1 MSGVVSG
8 IKGVITDFPLFM
20 RYDEKERFF
29 LVLGLLI
36 AGQISFARAA
46 EMTELSRDIL
56 SFLVDSLGIEYDFL
70 SEGDIQEER
79 DSVERLVQ
87 ELKK

>member
-1 MSGVVSG
+1 MT
-8 IKGVITDFPLFM
+8 K
-20 RYDEKERFF
+20 KKRFF
-29 LVLGLLI
+29 LWHWGLRI

-46 EMTELSRDIL
+46 ELTGLSRDIL
-56 SFLVDSLGIEYDFL
+56 SFLVDTLGIEYDFL

>member
-1 MSGVVSG
+1 
-8 IKGVITDFPLFM
+8 M

-70 SEGDIQEER
+70 SEGDFQEER
-79 DSVERLVQ
+79 DSIERLVQ

>member
-1 MSGVVSG
+1 MRR
-8 IKGVITDFPLFM
+8 KG
-20 RYDEKERFF
+20 FF

-46 EMTELSRDIL
+46 ELTGLSRDNL
-56 SFLVDSLGIEYDFL
+56 SFLVDTLGIEYDFL
-70 SEGDIQEER
+70 SEGDFQEER